1 VVYPD
6 GDVDMAGPDEARDSY
21 APAAREHVPEEV
33 AWLVEEAG
41 EGRVKA
47 RHAEL
52 IRALCLLRRAN
63 PLLEEESQN

>member
-41 EGRVKA
+41 EGEADTSSLPFTA
-47 RHAEL
+47 REPPAGGGKSEL
-52 IRALCLLRRAN
+52 TR
-63 PLLEEESQN
+63 E